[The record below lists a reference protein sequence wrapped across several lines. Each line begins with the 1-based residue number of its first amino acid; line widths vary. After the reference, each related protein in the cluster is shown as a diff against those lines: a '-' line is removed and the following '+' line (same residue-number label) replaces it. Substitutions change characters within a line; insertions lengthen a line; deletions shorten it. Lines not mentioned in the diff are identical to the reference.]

1 MSRLKK
7 TGTCCLC
14 GAKYRMYG
22 NNPWPLSDDED
33 DRCCHACNDTLVVPA
48 RIRLDRAEEDKTT
61 N

>member
-1 MSRLKK
+1 MTKK

-22 NNPWPLSDDED
+22 NNPWPLSDDDD
-33 DRCCHACNDTLVVPA
+33 DRCCHQCNSERVIPA
-48 RIRLDRAEEDKTT
+48 RFKLFRAAEDNPT